1 MKLEYHMPT
10 GKVLTILKKAN
21 LVPHDVT
28 LNYIS
33 SIPNVLVKLINS
45 QLIYEAGGNQP
56 GGIRILIN
64 PEKFDEGVKEM
75 GTFLRNLK
83 LPLYHDEESLV
94 EPTNHMGWNP
104 LGMPLSIMQ

>member
-21 LVPHDVT
+21 LVPHDIT

-64 PEKFDEGVKEM
+64 SEKFDEGVKEM